1 MLAILAA
8 VEAVNSRAEERPSA
22 RLDASAAPANHLSL
36 SQPGPGR
43 PATPFSVPAPFPEPG
58 QHQPVQPV
66 VPVGR
71 QSIHVPILMYHY
83 IRVNPNPADRLGFDL
98 SVTPEDFNSQ
108 MDWLAGHGYHPID
121 FNDLRAY
128 FAGQRPLPERPVI
141 VTLDDGYRDLYT
153 TAYPI
158 LRAHGFK
165 AVAYIVSG
173 FLGAPNNV
181 DRDQV
186 RDMDAGGIEIAAH
199 TVSHVDLTRVNDIEL
214 WHQLADCRAELEH
227 LLGHPVVDFA
237 YPAGRF
243 NARAVAAVA
252 AAGYLTA
259 TTTEPGTL
267 HSMADRFTWPR
278 VRVRGGEPLDRFIS
292 DLGPTEPTV
301 MEAVPG
307 VSRPSPPRPMLP
319 RPPLSYPFDK
329 PPRPP
334 RALASPLLKP

>member
-1 MLAILAA
+1 MSGASAGRRLTSSRANTSVPVWTARVAGLASTATVFDSSRRAVLTSSKLVMSMRRPHLGRAGARALIMLAILAA

-158 LRAHGFK
+158 LRAHG
-165 AVAYIVSG
+165 
-173 FLGAPNNV
+173 
-181 DRDQV
+181 
-186 RDMDAGGIEIAAH
+186 
-199 TVSHVDLTRVNDIEL
+199 
-214 WHQLADCRAELEH
+214 
-227 LLGHPVVDFA
+227 
-237 YPAGRF
+237 
-243 NARAVAAVA
+243 
-252 AAGYLTA
+252 
-259 TTTEPGTL
+259 
-267 HSMADRFTWPR
+267 
-278 VRVRGGEPLDRFIS
+278 
-292 DLGPTEPTV
+292 
-301 MEAVPG
+301 
-307 VSRPSPPRPMLP
+307 
-319 RPPLSYPFDK
+319 
-329 PPRPP
+329 
-334 RALASPLLKP
+334 